1 MNRVD
6 LHPEDLFD
14 RARRGEASS
23 QEAQRLHAHLESCPA
38 CRYEY
43 TLAQD
48 CAEGAAALPGDE
60 ALLARVRTGAASALS
75 GSMLSRQGGRIRRRP
90 SRVVFLAAAA
100 VILLATLTA
109 GATFARRAWNRTWA
123 RNVEQ
128 GIASDHSSA
137 TSRKPAS
144 LPAARG
150 TVETDNAA
158 EGSGR
163 CAARDV
169 RPGKIGRWRRSDSI
183 GALARGAVLD
193 RPPEGCRSSGQRC
206 GALRTRQPC
215 STSR

>member
-23 QEAQRLHAHLESCPA
+23 QEAQRLQAHLESCPA

-43 TLAQD
+43 TLAHD
-48 CAEGAAALPGDE
+48 CAEGAATLPGDE
-60 ALLARVRTGAASALS
+60 ALLARVRTGAARALS
-75 GSMLSRQGGRIRRRP
+75 GSTLSRQGGRIRRRP

-100 VILLATLTA
+100 VILLATITA
-109 GATFARRAWNRTWA
+109 GATFARRAWNRTCA

-144 LPAARG
+144 LPAGRG
-150 TVETDNAA
+150 TVSLTTLPKLP
-158 EGSGR
+158 R
-163 CAARDV
+163 LPARNV
-169 RPGKIGRWRRSDSI
+169 RPGKIGRR
-183 GALARGAVLD
+183 
-193 RPPEGCRSSGQRC
+193 
-206 GALRTRQPC
+206 
-215 STSR
+215 